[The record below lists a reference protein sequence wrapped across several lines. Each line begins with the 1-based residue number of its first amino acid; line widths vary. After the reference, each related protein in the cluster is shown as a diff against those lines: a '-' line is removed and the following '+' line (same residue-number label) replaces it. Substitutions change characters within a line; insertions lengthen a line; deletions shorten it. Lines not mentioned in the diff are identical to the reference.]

1 MRLRTIYDDSAE
13 NIPSAALLRF
23 PRPCDVTDSLV
34 ESNGCGYAARFGNS
48 RAVVDKVKKR
58 IKSFQDLDVYQ
69 GTYKAML
76 EVFKHVLSKL
86 PKEEEYDLK
95 DQLRRSAKA
104 IPRLIAE
111 GHSKRHQKKGFQ
123 KYLDDAMAES
133 NETIVSLNQVRDL
146 HSRYVD
152 TNVCNKLIDNY
163 DKSSRQLYN
172 LSLAWTKFGDR
183 KKERNRMTTDE
194 TSSATE

>member
-1 MRLRTIYDDSAE
+1 MAKLGEIW
-13 NIPSAALLRF
+13 
-23 PRPCDVTDSLV
+23 V
-34 ESNGCGYAARFGNS
+34 ESNGCGCATRIVIRQTFM
-48 RAVVDKVKKR
+48 DKDKKP

-69 GTYKAML
+69 NSYKAML
-76 EVFKHVLSKL
+76 SVFKHILPKL

-111 GHSKRHQKKGFQ
+111 GHSKRHQKRGFQ

-133 NETIVSLNQVRDL
+133 NETIVSLSQAKDVYY
-146 HSRYVD
+146 SYVD
-152 TNVCNKLIDNY
+152 VNICNELIDIY
-163 DKSSRQLYN
+163 DKTSRQLYN
-172 LSLAWTKFGDR
+172 LSLAWTKFGQR
-183 KKERNRMTTDE
+183 KERLNRETTGE